1 MESTQF
7 IMVIYKDRCGEQWCI
22 TLTNLSWINTWQM
35 EKFEIIQI
43 HIIEHAYC
51 CEFSLGNTYDCDIN
65 IPEIKAIWW
74 KMTFFFIKKIY

>member
-1 MESTQF
+1 
-7 IMVIYKDRCGEQWCI
+7 
-22 TLTNLSWINTWQM
+22 M

-65 IPEIKAIWW
+65 IPEIKAI
-74 KMTFFFIKKIY
+74 